1 MLSLYIFQ
9 NVSCVSG
16 NGSQNK
22 GNNMSSL
29 EQYNFVLDP
38 KEWDDPLDILVLG
51 AKMWWVHIGN
61 MCCCLI
67 IFGSAQMIY
76 P

>member
-1 MLSLYIFQ
+1 
-9 NVSCVSG
+9 
-16 NGSQNK
+16 
-22 GNNMSSL
+22 MSSL